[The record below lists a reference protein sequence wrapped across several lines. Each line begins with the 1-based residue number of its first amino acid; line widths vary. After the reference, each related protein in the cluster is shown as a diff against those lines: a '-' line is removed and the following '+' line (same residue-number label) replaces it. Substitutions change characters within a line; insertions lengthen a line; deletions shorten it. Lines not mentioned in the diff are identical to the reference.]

1 MGRKR
6 GSAQGFPR
14 FVLSHITWFFCFF
27 VFLTLYV
34 LELIDKEAK
43 YFVLNCR
50 QKPSER
56 HSIDLAPTNIS
67 HLSLIPPRVETPQSS
82 LWLPPFTCVLL
93 NYNEFA
99 ALPPFN
105 PQSNFCSALSKFTML
120 KSALEILKIIM
131 PEIKQSF
138 LYSLSPSLC
147 ACVCLSVPVCLS

>member
-1 MGRKR
+1 M
-6 GSAQGFPR
+6 
-14 FVLSHITWFFCFF
+14 
-27 VFLTLYV
+27 
-34 LELIDKEAK
+34 LELVDKKEAK
-43 YFVLNCR
+43 YFVLSCR

-93 NYNEFA
+93 NYKEFA

-105 PQSNFCSALSKFTML
+105 LQSNFCSALSEFTML

-131 PEIKQSF
+131 PEIKTELF
-138 LYSLSPSLC
+138 VLSLSLSLC
-147 ACVCLSVPVCLS
+147 VCVSICTCVFVLMIVSLFGF